1 MKPEDSDTFSAPHE
15 RELLVRA
22 LTDTP
27 PSGPAPAAEAAL
39 SPASARRLQ
48 ELRAVQRQLDLAHE
62 AERHAAHLEPTA
74 LDAKVSEMARRQLV
88 GRRSEAPRPRAW
100 RAWLL
105 VAACLV
111 AAPTVWLLRDSPP
124 PVDVRLRGE
133 STLQVEPEFASVA
146 WKGDAG
152 KLWHQVRVF
161 DAEGRELERSTLLKA
176 NEWRPARAA
185 QYPDVVTVRLWIVN
199 SLQEGQERAAA
210 SVARSGETR

>member
-1 MKPEDSDTFSAPHE
+1 MKPEDSDSFSAPQE

-27 PSGPAPAAEAAL
+27 SSGPARAAEAAL
-39 SPASARRLQ
+39 SPASARRLE
-48 ELRAVQRQLDLAHE
+48 ELRAVQRQIDLARE
-62 AERHAAHLEPTA
+62 AERHAAQTETTA
-74 LDAKVSEMARRQLV
+74 LDAKVSEMARRQLA
-88 GRRSEAPRPRAW
+88 GRRSEGPRPRTW
-100 RAWLL
+100 RAWAL
-105 VAACLV
+105 VAACVV
-111 AAPTVWLLRDSPP
+111 AAATVWLLRGSPP

-152 KLWHQVRVF
+152 KLWFQVRVF

-185 QYPDVVTVRLWIVN
+185 QYPGVVTVRLWIVN

-210 SVARSGETR
+210 SVTRSGETR